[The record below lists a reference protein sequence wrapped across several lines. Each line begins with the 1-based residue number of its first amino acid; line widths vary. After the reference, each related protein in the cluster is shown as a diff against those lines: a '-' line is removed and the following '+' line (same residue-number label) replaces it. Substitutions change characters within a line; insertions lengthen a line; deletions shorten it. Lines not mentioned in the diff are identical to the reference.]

1 MDIILWAAAF
11 VFFVI
16 AELATIQLVSI
27 WFAAGSLVTL
37 ILSCIFDLS
46 IPAELGIFI
55 LSSGFFLLITF
66 PYLKKIR
73 NRAHIPT
80 NTGLDVGKTATVI
93 EEINSDKG
101 TGRVTLS
108 GVDWSAV
115 PVPESDIIPV
125 GSIVT
130 VEKVDGAKLTVSL
143 KALPENVKTAAGA

>member
-1 MDIILWAAAF
+1 MDVILWAAAF
-11 VFFVI
+11 VTFVI
-16 AELATIQLVSI
+16 AEVITIQLVSI
-27 WFAAGSLVTL
+27 WFAAGALVTL
-37 ILSCIFDLS
+37 IFSFIFEMTV
-46 IPAELGIFI
+46 PEELGVFI
-55 LSSGFFLLITF
+55 LASGLFLLITF
-66 PYLKKIR
+66 PYLKKVR
-73 NRAHIPT
+73 NKTHIPT

-115 PVPESDIIPV
+115 PFSENEIIPV

-143 KALPENVKTAAGA
+143 KTLPEN